1 MKHVVGLSGGIDSQA
16 TARWTINRYGAEN
29 VILLNSN
36 AGGNEHPIT
45 QSYVKEY
52 SEKVHPIVF
61 LKALVKDVDDR
72 PGVIASM
79 GLDLEE
85 ELTFVLLAKIMKR
98 FPSRRAQICTQ
109 FLKNAPARRWA
120 IEHESELGEYER
132 YSGKRRDE
140 SGSRANI
147 PFREWSDYFDCY
159 MNYPLADWSKQM
171 CFDYAKAHG
180 EPINPL
186 YSLGF
191 ERVGCAPCVNSGK
204 DDIKLWADR
213 SPEMIDKIRAWEKEV
228 GSTFFPP
235 KVPGM
240 TMNFVDDFVAWS
252 RTDRGGRQFNILN
265 QLERPACESKFGLC
279 E

>member
-1 MKHVVGLSGGIDSQA
+1 MKHIVGFSGGIDSQA
-16 TARWTINRYGAEN
+16 CARWVLNRYPAED
-29 VILLNSN
+29 VVLLNSN

-45 QSYVKEY
+45 EAFVAEY
-52 SEKVHPIVF
+52 SEKVHPVTSLI
-61 LKALVKDVDDR
+61 ARVKDIDDR
-72 PGVIASM
+72 PGVIAGM
-79 GLDLEE
+79 GLDPET

-109 FLKNAPARRWA
+109 FLKNNPAKRWA
-120 IEHESELGEYER
+120 VENVTVEYER

-140 SGSRANI
+140 SKSRADI
-147 PFREWSDYFDCY
+147 PFREWVDYFDCY
-159 MNYPLADWSKQM
+159 VNYPLADWTKQA
-171 CFDYAKAHG
+171 CFDYVRQHE

-204 DDIKLWADR
+204 QDMKLWADR
-213 SPEMIDKIRAWEKEV
+213 FPEMVDKIRAWEQEV

-240 TMNFVDDFVAWS
+240 EMNFVDDFVLWS
-252 RTDRGGRQFNILN
+252 RTDHGGRQFNILN
-265 QLERPACESKFGLC
+265 TLERPSCESKFGLC